1 MGSNGVF
8 IVWACEC
15 VAFLRFYYWQ
25 VIQKGVS
32 LSRSPD
38 NYLPCRSIKRHRV
51 ALQEQRI
58 PQVRRWVTDDD
69 DYPFRGYR
77 QPFTAYM
84 ALLGCLFLLF
94 VCNSAFLWKE
104 IHPEPFLSSYLI
116 VSFSQYA
123 CTQQI
128 YFTVTISLTIDR
140 SLYSSCSGSS

>member
-58 PQVRRWVTDDD
+58 PQVRRWVTDDH

-104 IHPEPFLSSYLI
+104 VHPEPFLSSYLI
-116 VSFSQYA
+116 VSFSQSA
-123 CTQQI
+123 CT
-128 YFTVTISLTIDR
+128 
-140 SLYSSCSGSS
+140 